1 MRISQSRAR
10 IYAAV
15 ESQIRSGQQRLERR
29 SPEALHVCRQ
39 TSRSDGE
46 SGVHYGNRKKEGQFG
61 NAGVSVL
68 NSTGISNDSMK
79 WKKFL
84 ISSVLWV
91 PLVLP
96 PTTFPTICCSQVFV
110 ILDLIHKSKLSRCQL
125 HPLLSVLV
133 ISYLSSLLPLTCHII
148 LLSPFSGIV
157 VSVFKTAVDSLISDL
172 IRMTL
177 LTTHSHLTQNS
188 PYKQLQSSF
197 CLCHNTETVLIQI
210 INDVLMDADSA
221 SLSILILLDLS
232 LGLNT

>member
-79 WKKFL
+79 LKNF
-84 ISSVLWV
+84 

-157 VSVFKTAVDSLISDL
+157 VSVFKTAVVSLISDL

>member
-79 WKKFL
+79 LKNF
-84 ISSVLWV
+84 

-96 PTTFPTICCSQVFV
+96 PTTFPTLCCSQVFV
-110 ILDLIHKSKLSRCQL
+110 ILDLNHESKLSRCQL

-157 VSVFKTAVDSLISDL
+157 VSVFKTAVVSLISDL

-210 INDVLMDADSA
+210 INDVLMDADSG

>member
-79 WKKFL
+79 LKNF
-84 ISSVLWV
+84 

-96 PTTFPTICCSQVFV
+96 PTTFPTLCCSQVFV
-110 ILDLIHKSKLSRCQL
+110 ILDLNHESKLSRCQL

-157 VSVFKTAVDSLISDL
+157 VSVFKTAVVSLISDL